1 MLEKLKK
8 FVKDNFI
15 FGLISVGPIFG
26 TIYILYLLFS
36 FLDRIF
42 GQIYQNIFGF
52 PVPGAGLITLFVFVI
67 LTGAVARTYI
77 VNNLISTFERS
88 ITKIPVAGM
97 VYSAFKSLVDMA
109 QKSKSELGKP
119 VMVDIGGMYIPGFEV
134 ISDGKTSNILLA
146 SSFAGFIF
154 VVPKEKVINLP
165 GWKPDDM
172 LKFILSLGSYHIS
185 DVSRILERFR
195 PEAKSLPE
203 IQSKTQVEQVQ
214 EKK

>member
-1 MLEKLKK
+1 MFEKLKK
-8 FVKDNFI
+8 FIKDNFI

-52 PVPGAGLITLFVFVI
+52 PVPGAGLITLFVFIIV
-67 LTGAVARTYI
+67 TGAVARTYI
-77 VNNLISTFERS
+77 INNLISVFERS
-88 ITKIPVAGM
+88 VAKIPVANM

-109 QKSKSELGKP
+109 QKSRSELGKP
-119 VMVDIGGMYIPGFEV
+119 VMIDIGGMYIPGFEV

-185 DVSRILERFR
+185 DVSRVLERFR
-195 PEAKSLPE
+195 GEVRE
-203 IQSKTQVEQVQ
+203 TQGRADVEQVQ

>member
-1 MLEKLKK
+1 MFEKLKK
-8 FVKDNFI
+8 FIKDNFI

-52 PVPGAGLITLFVFVI
+52 PVPGAGLITLFVFIIV
-67 LTGAVARTYI
+67 TGAVARTYI
-77 VNNLISTFERS
+77 INNLISVFERS
-88 ITKIPVAGM
+88 VAKIPVANM

-109 QKSKSELGKP
+109 QKSRSELGKP
-119 VMVDIGGMYIPGFEV
+119 VMIDIGGMYIPGFEV

-185 DVSRILERFR
+185 DVSRVLERFR
-195 PEAKSLPE
+195 AEVRE
-203 IQSKTQVEQVQ
+203 TQGRADVDQVQ